1 MAFVTVAI
9 IGASVAGAAGLT
21 KLGMS
26 LAGRK
31 DRIQEQKDAK
41 KAMKKRMSEY
51 ENLDTSNLSANVRN
65 QFANMENTY
74 EDMTVNHQ
82 EAEFTRQQQ
91 FQNQANILQQLRG
104 AAGASG
110 IAGLA
115 QALANQGAL
124 DAQKAAVSIGKQE
137 ASIQEK
143 KLGEES
149 KLQGLEREGDLI
161 SRQAEASKLG
171 SLMAMDA
178 QEVAAQRLAQQQAKE
193 RMAQAFSSA
202 SSGII
207 DLAAA
212 ASV

>member
-1 MAFVTVAI
+1 MS
-9 IGASVAGAAGLT
+9 IGPLDLVSAGFQVVGGVVNYFDA
-21 KLGMS
+21 
-26 LAGRK
+26 RK
-31 DRIQEQKDAK
+31 DKKQLHEKLRKSKARLDASK
-41 KAMKKRMSEY
+41 EAFK
-51 ENLDTSNLSANVRN
+51 NLDTSNPYLNMQNV
-65 QFANMENTY
+65 Y
-74 EDMTVNHQ
+74 EDMTVNQQ

-193 RMAQAFSSA
+193 RMAQAFGGIG
-202 SSGII
+202 SGII

-212 ASV
+212 SEV

>member
-1 MAFVTVAI
+1 MS
-9 IGASVAGAAGLT
+9 IGPLDLVSAGFQVVG
-21 KLGMS
+21 GVVNYF
-26 LAGRK
+26 
-31 DRIQEQKDAK
+31 DAK
-41 KAMKKRMSEY
+41 KDKKQLHEKLRKSKARLDASKEAFK
-51 ENLDTSNLSANVRN
+51 NLDTSNPYLNMQNV
-65 QFANMENTY
+65 Y
-74 EDMTVNHQ
+74 EDMTVNQQ

-149 KLQGLEREGDLI
+149 NLQGLEREGDLI

-178 QEVAAQRLAQQQAKE
+178 QEVAAQQLAQQQAKE

>member
-1 MAFVTVAI
+1 M
-9 IGASVAGAAGLT
+9 
-21 KLGMS
+21 
-26 LAGRK
+26 
-31 DRIQEQKDAK
+31 Q
-41 KAMKKRMSEY
+41 
-51 ENLDTSNLSANVRN
+51 NV
-65 QFANMENTY
+65 Y
-74 EDMTVNHQ
+74 EDMTVNQQ

-193 RMAQAFSSA
+193 RMAQAFGGIG
-202 SSGII
+202 SGII

-212 ASV
+212 SEV

>member
-1 MAFVTVAI
+1 MS
-9 IGASVAGAAGLT
+9 IGPLDLVSAGFQVVGGVVNYFDA
-21 KLGMS
+21 
-26 LAGRK
+26 RK
-31 DRIQEQKDAK
+31 DKKQLHEKLRKSKARLDASK
-41 KAMKKRMSEY
+41 EAFK
-51 ENLDTSNLSANVRN
+51 NLDTSNPYLNMQNV
-65 QFANMENTY
+65 Y
-74 EDMTVNHQ
+74 EDMTINQQ

-149 KLQGLEREGDLI
+149 KLQGLEREGELI

-171 SLMAMDA
+171 ALMAMDA

-202 SSGII
+202 GSGII

-212 ASV
+212 SEV

>member
-1 MAFVTVAI
+1 MS
-9 IGASVAGAAGLT
+9 IGPLDLVSAGFQVVGGVVNYFDA
-21 KLGMS
+21 
-26 LAGRK
+26 RK
-31 DRIQEQKDAK
+31 DKKQLHEKLRKSKARLDASK
-41 KAMKKRMSEY
+41 EAFK
-51 ENLDTSNLSANVRN
+51 NLDTSNPYLNMQNV
-65 QFANMENTY
+65 Y
-74 EDMTVNHQ
+74 EDMTVNQQ

>member
-1 MAFVTVAI
+1 MS
-9 IGASVAGAAGLT
+9 IGPLDLVGPVFQVAGGVINYFDA
-21 KLGMS
+21 
-26 LAGRK
+26 RK
-31 DRIQEQKDAK
+31 DKKQLHEKLRKSKARLDASK
-41 KAMKKRMSEY
+41 EAFK
-51 ENLDTSNLSANVRN
+51 NLDTSNPYLNMQNV
-65 QFANMENTY
+65 Y
-74 EDMTVNHQ
+74 EDMTVNQQ

-178 QEVAAQRLAQQQAKE
+178 QEVTAQRLAQQQAKE
-193 RMAQAFSSA
+193 RMAQAFGGVG
-202 SSGII
+202 SGII

-212 ASV
+212 SEV

>member
-1 MAFVTVAI
+1 MS
-9 IGASVAGAAGLT
+9 IGPLDLVRAGFQVVGGVVNYFDA
-21 KLGMS
+21 
-26 LAGRK
+26 RK
-31 DRIQEQKDAK
+31 DKKQLHEKLRKSKARLDASK
-41 KAMKKRMSEY
+41 EAFK
-51 ENLDTSNLSANVRN
+51 NLDTSNPYLNMQNV
-65 QFANMENTY
+65 Y
-74 EDMTVNHQ
+74 EDMTVNQQ

-178 QEVAAQRLAQQQAKE
+178 QEVAAQQLAQQQAKE

>member
-1 MAFVTVAI
+1 MS
-9 IGASVAGAAGLT
+9 IGPLDLVSAGFQVVGGVVNYFDA
-21 KLGMS
+21 
-26 LAGRK
+26 RK
-31 DRIQEQKDAK
+31 DKKQLHEKLRKSKARLDASK
-41 KAMKKRMSEY
+41 EAFK
-51 ENLDTSNLSANVRN
+51 NLDTSNPYLNMQNV
-65 QFANMENTY
+65 Y
-74 EDMTVNHQ
+74 EDMTVNQQ

-143 KLGEES
+143 KLSEES
-149 KLQGLEREGDLI
+149 RLQGLEREGELI

-178 QEVAAQRLAQQQAKE
+178 QEVTAQRLARQQAKE
-193 RMAQAFSSA
+193 RMAQAFGGVG
-202 SSGII
+202 SGII

-212 ASV
+212 SEV

>member
-1 MAFVTVAI
+1 MS
-9 IGASVAGAAGLT
+9 IGPLDAVSAGFQVVG
-21 KLGMS
+21 G
-26 LAGRK
+26 
-31 DRIQEQKDAK
+31 IVNYFDAK
-41 KAMKKRMSEY
+41 KDKKQLHEKLKKSKARLDASKEAFK
-51 ENLDTSNLSANVRN
+51 NLDTSNPYLNMQNV
-65 QFANMENTY
+65 Y
-74 EDMTVNHQ
+74 EDMTVNQQ

-104 AAGASG
+104 AAGTSG

-193 RMAQAFSSA
+193 RMAQAFGGMGSD
-202 SSGII
+202 IV

>member
-1 MAFVTVAI
+1 MS
-9 IGASVAGAAGLT
+9 IGPLDLVSAGFQVVG
-21 KLGMS
+21 GVVNYF
-26 LAGRK
+26 
-31 DRIQEQKDAK
+31 DAK
-41 KAMKKRMSEY
+41 KDKKQLHEKLRKSKARLDASKEAFK
-51 ENLDTSNLSANVRN
+51 NLDTSNPYLNMQNV
-65 QFANMENTY
+65 Y
-74 EDMTVNHQ
+74 EDMTVNQQ

-178 QEVAAQRLAQQQAKE
+178 QEVAAQQLAQQQAKE

>member
-1 MAFVTVAI
+1 MS
-9 IGASVAGAAGLT
+9 IGPLDLVSAGFQVVGGVVNYFDA
-21 KLGMS
+21 
-26 LAGRK
+26 RK
-31 DRIQEQKDAK
+31 DKKQLHEKLRKSKARLDASK
-41 KAMKKRMSEY
+41 EAFK
-51 ENLDTSNLSANVRN
+51 NLDTSNPYLNMQNV
-65 QFANMENTY
+65 Y
-74 EDMTVNHQ
+74 EDMTVNQQ

-178 QEVAAQRLAQQQAKE
+178 QEVAAQQLAQQQAKE

>member
-1 MAFVTVAI
+1 MS
-9 IGASVAGAAGLT
+9 IGPLDLVSAGFQVVGGVVNYFDA
-21 KLGMS
+21 
-26 LAGRK
+26 RK
-31 DRIQEQKDAK
+31 DKKQLHEKLRKSKARLDASK
-41 KAMKKRMSEY
+41 EAFK
-51 ENLDTSNLSANVRN
+51 NLDTSNPYLNMQNV
-65 QFANMENTY
+65 Y
-74 EDMTVNHQ
+74 EDMTVNQQ
-82 EAEFTRQQQ
+82 EAEFTKQQQ

-193 RMAQAFSSA
+193 RMAQAFGGIG
-202 SSGII
+202 SGII

-212 ASV
+212 SEV

>member
-1 MAFVTVAI
+1 MS
-9 IGASVAGAAGLT
+9 IGPLDLVSAGFQVVG
-21 KLGMS
+21 GVVNYF
-26 LAGRK
+26 
-31 DRIQEQKDAK
+31 DAK
-41 KAMKKRMSEY
+41 KDKKQLHEKLRKSKARLDASKEAFK
-51 ENLDTSNLSANVRN
+51 NLDTSNPYLNMQNV
-65 QFANMENTY
+65 Y
-74 EDMTVNHQ
+74 EDMTVNQQ

-193 RMAQAFSSA
+193 RMAQAFGSA
-202 SSGII
+202 GSGII

-212 ASV
+212 SQV

>member
-1 MAFVTVAI
+1 MS
-9 IGASVAGAAGLT
+9 IGPLDLVSAGFQVVGGVVNYFDA
-21 KLGMS
+21 
-26 LAGRK
+26 RK
-31 DRIQEQKDAK
+31 DKKQLHEKLRKSKARLDASK
-41 KAMKKRMSEY
+41 EAFK
-51 ENLDTSNLSANVRN
+51 NLDTSNPYLNMQNV
-65 QFANMENTY
+65 Y
-74 EDMTVNHQ
+74 EDMSVNQQ

-178 QEVAAQRLAQQQAKE
+178 QEVAAQQLAQQQAKE

>member
-1 MAFVTVAI
+1 MS
-9 IGASVAGAAGLT
+9 IGPLDLVSAGFQVVGGVVNYFDA
-21 KLGMS
+21 
-26 LAGRK
+26 RK
-31 DRIQEQKDAK
+31 DKKQLHEKLRKSKARLDASK
-41 KAMKKRMSEY
+41 EAFK
-51 ENLDTSNLSANVRN
+51 NLDTSNPYLNMQNV
-65 QFANMENTY
+65 Y
-74 EDMTVNHQ
+74 EDMTVNQQ
-82 EAEFTRQQQ
+82 EAEFTKQQQ

-178 QEVAAQRLAQQQAKE
+178 QEVTAQRLAQQQAKE

>member
-1 MAFVTVAI
+1 M
-9 IGASVAGAAGLT
+9 
-21 KLGMS
+21 
-26 LAGRK
+26 
-31 DRIQEQKDAK
+31 Q
-41 KAMKKRMSEY
+41 
-51 ENLDTSNLSANVRN
+51 NV
-65 QFANMENTY
+65 Y
-74 EDMTVNHQ
+74 EDMTVNQQ
-82 EAEFTRQQQ
+82 EAEFTKQQQ

-149 KLQGLEREGDLI
+149 RLQGLEREGELI

-202 SSGII
+202 GSGII

-212 ASV
+212 SGV

>member
-1 MAFVTVAI
+1 MS
-9 IGASVAGAAGLT
+9 IGPLDLVSAGFQVVGGVVNYFDA
-21 KLGMS
+21 
-26 LAGRK
+26 RK
-31 DRIQEQKDAK
+31 DKKQLHEKLRKSKARLDASK
-41 KAMKKRMSEY
+41 EAFK
-51 ENLDTSNLSANVRN
+51 NLDTSNPYLNMQNV
-65 QFANMENTY
+65 Y
-74 EDMTVNHQ
+74 EDMTVNQQ

-161 SRQAEASKLG
+161 SGQAEASKLG

-178 QEVAAQRLAQQQAKE
+178 QEVAAQQLAQQQAKE

-212 ASV
+212 SEV

>member
-1 MAFVTVAI
+1 MS
-9 IGASVAGAAGLT
+9 IGPLDLVSAGFQVVGGVVNYFDA
-21 KLGMS
+21 
-26 LAGRK
+26 RK
-31 DRIQEQKDAK
+31 DKKQLHEKLRKSKARLDASK
-41 KAMKKRMSEY
+41 EAFK
-51 ENLDTSNLSANVRN
+51 NLDTSNPYLNMQNV
-65 QFANMENTY
+65 Y
-74 EDMTVNHQ
+74 EDMTVNQQ

-193 RMAQAFSSA
+193 RMAQAFGGIG
-202 SSGII
+202 SGII